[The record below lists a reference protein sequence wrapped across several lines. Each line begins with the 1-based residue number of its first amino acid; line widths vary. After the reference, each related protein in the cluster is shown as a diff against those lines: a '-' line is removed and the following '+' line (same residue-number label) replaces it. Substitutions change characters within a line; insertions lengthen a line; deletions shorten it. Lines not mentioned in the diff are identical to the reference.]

1 MAKSSNTDEQM
12 KALALRMDAM
22 ERQVGNVQ
30 QVVTNQQ
37 DRLGQVLSAHGLL
50 PASQAPRGRKPEPLV
65 QLLKRI
71 LPELSVQQALQVQ
84 QLMTVLGAVQAHLAR
99 QQAVWDLQAIRALF
113 ATLDQQ
119 VRRQIL
125 ALLDPQTIR
134 DRLGPQA

>member
-50 PASQAPRGRKPEPLV
+50 PASQAPRGRKPEALYQLV
-65 QLLKRI
+65 KRI
-71 LPELSVQQALQVQ
+71 VPELSVQQALQVQ
-84 QLMTVLGAVQAHLAR
+84 QQITALGAVQAQLVKQAALD
-99 QQAVWDLQAIRALF
+99 QQALRALL